1 MQNLHLFLAL
11 TIWRV
16 LVLFQSIVN
25 LPFKGTS
32 RERRK
37 LYVDVG
43 SLYRNSRSSGT
54 NRVTE
59 KLAHELLLA
68 ESAVFEVVLVT
79 ARSWKCGFFEVM
91 YEVSDGSLVLTGE
104 LGNQVS
110 IARGD
115 VFFGLDLS
123 HMSVI
128 AQQAYFSKIKKS
140 GAILSFCIYDL
151 LPIQF
156 PQHFVRGRGLSVIH
170 KYWIKVT
177 LMSDVVFAI
186 SNSVANEYRS
196 FVSSE
201 FPNSPTPRVKDLV
214 MGSDIEKG
222 DGPTEKSFG
231 LNLLAK
237 DSFFLAVGTV
247 EPRKRYDYVL
257 SEFSNFWNSGANEH
271 LVIVGKPGWMTESL
285 QMDISVRQKY
295 GSRLIWLTDA
305 ADAELRWLYT
315 NSKGLIAASD
325 GEGFGLPI
333 REMAGFGGQVIA
345 NDIPVFREIAPL
357 DSIFFDNRKL
367 GSLEA
372 CLKKITLATK
382 ATKNR
387 NLALLPTW
395 QDSADKVLRDLSDSE
410 LFSR

>member
-1 MQNLHLFLAL
+1 MQNLYLFLAL
-11 TIWRV
+11 TTWRV
-16 LVLFQSIVN
+16 LVLFQSFVKV
-25 LPFKGTS
+25 PSKGS
-32 RERRK
+32 SHERRK

-68 ESAVFEVVLVT
+68 DSAVFEVVLVT

-110 IARGD
+110 IERGD

-123 HMSVI
+123 HISVI
-128 AQQAYFSKIKKS
+128 AQQPYFSRIRKS

-170 KYWIKVT
+170 KHWIEVT

-201 FPNSPTPRVKDLV
+201 YPNSTQPSVKDLV

-222 DGPTEKSFG
+222 DGPSEESFG
-231 LNLLAK
+231 PNLLAK

-257 SEFSNFWNSGANEH
+257 SEFSNFWDSGANEL

-285 QMDISVRQKY
+285 QKDILVRQKY
-295 GSRLIWLTDA
+295 GSRVIWLSDA
-305 ADAELRWLYT
+305 TDAELRWLYK
-315 NSKGLIAASD
+315 NSKGLVAASD

-333 REMAGFGGQVIA
+333 REMAGFGGQIIA
-345 NDIPVFREIAPL
+345 NDIPVFREVAPI

-367 GSLEA
+367 GSLES
-372 CLKKITLATK
+372 CLKKISLVTK

-387 NLALLPTW
+387 NLGFLPTW
-395 QDSADKVLRDLSDSE
+395 KDSADKVLRDLSV
-410 LFSR
+410 